1 LGCMSTVEGGGAMSE
16 KLYEVLQKVLR
27 VSPDIDPFSLDWYS
41 EVLTLMKDIILEDE
55 EGLSAVEKAVEEWAS
70 WLEKNV
76 DIGLKDNLW
85 EIKKE
90 IWRKMAEKYGWE
102 YVSTAVI
109 KDFVNELAKVVY
121 DGNIGKMAEIF
132 RLLELAIEK
141 NRRKTVEL
149 LIEYID
155 HYYGDIEALVDG
167 LKEIVSD
174 Q

>member
-1 LGCMSTVEGGGAMSE
+1 MSE

-27 VSPDIDPFSLDWYS
+27 VSPNIDPFSLDWYS
-41 EVLTLMKDIILEDE
+41 EVLTLIRDIILEDE

-70 WLEKNV
+70 WLEKNI

-90 IWRKMAEKYGWE
+90 IWRKRAEKYGWE
-102 YVSTAVI
+102 YVSTAVVR
-109 KDFVNELAKVVY
+109 DFVNELAKVVY

-132 RLLELAIEK
+132 RLLELALEK

-155 HYYGDIEALVDG
+155 HYYGDIEALVAG
-167 LKEIVSD
+167 LKEIVSGR
-174 Q
+174 